1 MSAPGEVAR
10 RARLARSARLAGAA
24 LLAAAASGA
33 ALASGKDHERG
44 EAIYRETCAACHDTG
59 VLNAPR
65 IGDRKA
71 WKPLIAEGQRM
82 LTRAATKGIRQMPPR
97 GGNPALSDRDVALAV
112 VYLVNESGGQFKPP
126 K

>member
-1 MSAPGEVAR
+1 MSEPGELAR
-10 RARLARSARLAGAA
+10 RARLTRRARRACAA
-24 LLAAAASGA
+24 LLAVAAWGT
-33 ALASGKDHERG
+33 ALASDKDHERG

-59 VLNAPR
+59 VLNAPK

-82 LTRAATKGIRQMPPR
+82 LTRTATKGIRQMPPR

-112 VYLVNESGGQFKPP
+112 VYLVNESGGKFKPP

>member
-1 MSAPGEVAR
+1 MSAPGDLAQ
-10 RARLARSARLAGAA
+10 RARGARLAGTA
-24 LLAAAASGA
+24 LLAVAASGA
-33 ALASGKDHERG
+33 ALASDKDHERG
-44 EAIYRETCAACHDTG
+44 EAVYRETCAACHDTG

-82 LTRAATKGIRQMPPR
+82 LTRTATKGIRQMPPR
-97 GGNPALSDRDVALAV
+97 GGNPGLSDRDVALAV
-112 VYLVNESGGQFKPP
+112 VYLVNESGGKFKPP

>member
-1 MSAPGEVAR
+1 MSARGEL
-10 RARLARSARLAGAA
+10 ARLARPKRCARLVGAA
-24 LLAAAASGA
+24 LLAVAGSGV
-33 ALASGKDHERG
+33 ALASDKDHERG

-59 VLNAPR
+59 LLNAPK

-82 LTRAATKGIRQMPPR
+82 LTRTATKGIRQMPPR

-112 VYLVNESGGQFKPP
+112 VYLVNESGGKFKAPR
-126 K
+126 